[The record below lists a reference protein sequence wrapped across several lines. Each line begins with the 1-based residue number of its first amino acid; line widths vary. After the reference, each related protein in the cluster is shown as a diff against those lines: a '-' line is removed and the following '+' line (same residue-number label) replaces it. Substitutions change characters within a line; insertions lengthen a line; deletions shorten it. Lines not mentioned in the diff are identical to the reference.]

1 MRNILIVTAACAGL
15 VACSGGERRP
25 VAGVCKPFPEAAAQP
40 AATDG
45 AAVLE
50 DCLHRWGY
58 TLAAGPDDA
67 GAVADAAVAA
77 CTAPLTRWNQQSLS
91 AAATAQDQAQE
102 GLSLLTGEPS
112 SPIAAHARF
121 AADRAL
127 FYVAQARAGACKG
140 PPRRDGAPMTSP
152 DK

>member
-1 MRNILIVTAACAGL
+1 MRNILIAGAACLGL
-15 VACSGGERRP
+15 AACQGGDRP
-25 VAGVCKPFPEAAAQP
+25 VAGVCKAFPEAAAQP

-45 AAVLE
+45 PAVLE
-50 DCLHRWGY
+50 DCLHRWAY

-67 GAVADAAVAA
+67 GTVADATVAA

-91 AAATAQDQAQE
+91 AAAASPDQAGE

-112 SPIAAHARF
+112 SPIAEHRSF

-127 FYVAQARAGACKG
+127 FYVAQARAGNCKP
-140 PPRRDGAPMTSP
+140 PPRREGAPMTAP

>member
-15 VACSGGERRP
+15 AACSGGARP

-67 GAVADAAVAA
+67 GTVADATVAA
-77 CTAPLTRWNQQSLS
+77 CSAPLTRWNQQSLTA
-91 AAATAQDQAQE
+91 AAATPDASQE

-112 SPIAAHARF
+112 NPIAAHAHF
-121 AADRAL
+121 ASDRAL
-127 FYVAQARAGACKG
+127 FYVAQARAGSCKG
-140 PPRRDGAPMTSP
+140 PPRRESAPMTSP
-152 DK
+152 EK

>member
-1 MRNILIVTAACAGL
+1 MRQILIVAAVCAGL
-15 VACSGGERRP
+15 AACQNGERP
-25 VAGVCKPFPEAAAQP
+25 VAGVCKPFAETAAQP

-45 AAVLE
+45 AAALE

-58 TLAAGPDDA
+58 TLARGPDDA
-67 GAVADAAVAA
+67 GMVADAAVAA
-77 CTAPLTRWNQQSLS
+77 CTGPLTRWNQQSLT
-91 AAATAQDQAQE
+91 AAAASPEPAQE

-112 SPIAAHARF
+112 SPIAEHRKF

-127 FYVAQARAGACKG
+127 FYVAQARAGACKP
-140 PPRRDGAPMTSP
+140 PPRREGAPMTSP